1 MTIAHGC
8 LLKKKAIYCFFTC
21 KCLFLILMKT
31 QEAEKHLAFLQY
43 TQKCWDITCLI
54 CLPDSRKILTKK
66 KKKVCKQK
74 HKFTHTAQCTTCAD
88 IDSASSKT
96 VLSTISLWLVRLTV
110 RATKMSQCFS
120 PLTLFCSVC
129 KTGSGKRS
137 PSFRPND
144 PCQCLASSVI
154 TQWCYRL
161 LSLKQLQ
168 GDRIPLLCSTINV
181 HRGRWT
187 AQS

>member
-1 MTIAHGC
+1 MSIFDPYENLGSWETS
-8 LLKKKAIYCFFTC
+8 
-21 KCLFLILMKT
+21 CLFIVYIEVLGHHMLN
-31 QEAEKHLAFLQY
+31 LSSWF
-43 TQKCWDITCLI
+43 QKNLD
-54 CLPDSRKILTKK
+54 KK

-161 LSLKQLQ
+161 LSLKQL
-168 GDRIPLLCSTINV
+168 
-181 HRGRWT
+181 
-187 AQS
+187 